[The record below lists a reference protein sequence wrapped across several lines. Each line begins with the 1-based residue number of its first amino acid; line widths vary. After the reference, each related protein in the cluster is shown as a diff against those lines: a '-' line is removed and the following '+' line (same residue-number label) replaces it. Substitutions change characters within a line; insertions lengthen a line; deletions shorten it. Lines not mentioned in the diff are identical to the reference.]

1 MPAVQ
6 QGMTEEMVAS
16 LADLETA
23 DITDRE
29 KLAVQFAQRMATDH
43 HSMGDDFFE
52 ELRAEFTDSE
62 IFELGMITGQFIGY
76 GRLISILD
84 LENPEQP
91 KARRYK
97 HDNVR

>member
-29 KLAVQFAQRMATDH
+29 KLAVRFAQRMAIDH

-52 ELRAEFTDSE
+52 ELRAEFTDPE

-91 KARRYK
+91 KARRHK

>member
-1 MPAVQ
+1 MQ

-16 LADLETA
+16 LADFESA

-29 KLAVQFAQRMATDH
+29 KLAVRFAQRMATDH
-43 HSMGDDFFE
+43 HSMDDEFFE
-52 ELRAEFTDSE
+52 QLHQEFTDPE

-84 LENPEQP
+84 LENPNQP
-91 KARRYK
+91 P
-97 HDNVR
+97 

>member
-1 MPAVQ
+1 MQ
-6 QGMTEEMVAS
+6 HGMTEEMIAS

-29 KLAVQFAQRMATDH
+29 RLAVRFAQRMATDH

-52 ELRAEFTDSE
+52 ELRAEFTDPE

>member
-16 LADLETA
+16 LANFETA

-29 KLAVQFAQRMATDH
+29 KLAVRFAQRMATDH
-43 HSMGDDFFE
+43 HSMGDDLFE
-52 ELRAEFTDSE
+52 ELRAEFTDPE

-91 KARRYK
+91 KARRHK